1 MLSRLSAKAADEIGG
16 EKRGVGRRGDDE
28 PTARAIGLCPRDP
41 GMDAR
46 ERAGMAGD
54 AVRHHGEAEGREA
67 RQIAIGDNDE
77 VRDLRPEAL
86 HDVGEDGASRERQ
99 QRFVGPAHAAR
110 FAAGKENADTGR
122 GTHSG
127 TLGRAAMPCHGQQIR
142 MSRG

>member
-1 MLSRLSAKAADEIGG
+1 
-16 EKRGVGRRGDDE
+16 
-28 PTARAIGLCPRDP
+28 
-41 GMDAR
+41 MDAR
-46 ERAGMAGD
+46 ERTGIAGD

-86 HDVGEDGASRERQ
+86 DDVGEDGRPASGSSDLSAPPIRLD
-99 QRFVGPAHAAR
+99 